1 MIAADSSS
9 LDLKS
14 LFETSRLFNS
24 TYDLSFISQHILR
37 TLMGKLLVSRCS
49 LHLTSL
55 TDSTIIQTIAAKG
68 SFRPALPE
76 VLTEAELE
84 SIAASHHMTRHELIS
99 NGNRIGFLLLGKS
112 LANRPFS
119 EQEVFFIDSILQFSS
134 GALENSMRFQ
144 EIKAAK
150 SVLARKVQELKTLYE
165 LSKEING
172 ILEPRSVFSLFSL
185 TVLGQGLFNGV
196 TIFHQSEEGEYLYVY
211 HKGAG
216 SQTKNLVWNRDF
228 HQDLFLLPVNDP
240 DYPLFYQ
247 KPSGDLLIIPL
258 SQSKKGMIVL
268 KQSPAIQTLNTAE
281 LDFYHSLSHL
291 LELTCS
297 NIANFNEALQK
308 QQMENELAIARDIQ
322 NALLPSVFNGYEP
335 LDIYGINVP
344 SKQVGGDYF
353 DVFRLDQNRIL
364 VAIADVTG
372 KGTPASL
379 LMANLQSM
387 IKILVQFPLSL
398 SEMTSKINDIIFQNT
413 AADKFITFFWGI
425 IDTSTQKMTYVNA
438 GHNPPYHEKNG
449 EITELG
455 IGGLILGIMTSF
467 IPYEMGEID
476 FRPGERLFIFTDGV
490 TEAMNL
496 AGEEFEEEKLIGL
509 IKTWGSE
516 SSKEFAQRVQ
526 TEVLNHA
533 GSAPQSDDITII
545 AVKWPTIS
553 VF

>member
-1 MIAADSSS
+1 MMTGDSSS

-49 LHLTSL
+49 LHLLDLSNTGIS
-55 TDSTIIQTIAAKG
+55 QTVAAKG
-68 SFRPALPE
+68 SFRPSLPE
-76 VLTEAELE
+76 IMTESELE
-84 SIAASHHMTRHELIS
+84 SVAQTQQMTRHDLIS
-99 NGNRIGFLLLGKS
+99 NGNKIGFLLLGKS

-119 EQEVFFIDSILQFSS
+119 ESESFFIESILQFSA

-144 EIKAAK
+144 EIKNAR
-150 SVLARKVQELKTLYE
+150 SVLARKVQELRTLYE

-196 TIFHQSEEGEYLYVY
+196 TIFHQTEPGEFHYVY

-216 SQTKNLVWNRDF
+216 IQTKNLIWNRDF
-228 HQDLFLLPVNDP
+228 NQDLFILPVNDP
-240 DYPLFYQ
+240 DYPLFYP
-247 KPSGDLLIIPL
+247 KPNGDLLIIPL
-258 SQSKKGMIVL
+258 TQANKGMIVL
-268 KQSPAIQTLNTAE
+268 KQSPAIQVLNTTE

-308 QQMENELAIARDIQ
+308 QQMENELSIARDIQ
-322 NALLPSVFNGYEP
+322 NALLPSSFKGYTP
-335 LDIYGINVP
+335 LDIFGVNVP

-353 DVFRLDQNRIL
+353 DVFRLDENRIL

-398 SEMTSKINDIIFQNT
+398 SEMTSKINDIIYQNT

-425 IDTSTQKMTYVNA
+425 IDTSAQKFTYVNA

-449 EITELG
+449 ELFELG
-455 IGGLILGIMTSF
+455 LGGLILGIMSTF

-490 TEAMNL
+490 TEAMNPEGVEF
-496 AGEEFEEEKLIGL
+496 GEENLMTL
-509 IKTWGSE
+509 IKTWKTE
-516 SSKEFAQRVQ
+516 SSRDFSDRIQGNVQ
-526 TEVLNHA
+526 LHA
-533 GSAPQSDDITII
+533 GTAPQSDDITII
-545 AVKWPTIS
+545 AVQWPTIS
-553 VF
+553 VS